1 MEIQI
6 EKFSGTKKIV
16 KITGDQDKAR
26 EILEQHTTASVQDID
41 NGAEAIASNKREVF
55 AIQAAIAEAN
65 KLAKTQQ
72 PASQGWSRRYVTTLE
87 KAEARGLDHGK
98 AWICGE
104 LDIETKG
111 ALPEWEGRAICYV
124 YER

>member
-26 EILEQHTTASVQDID
+26 EILEQHTTSSAREIE
-41 NGAEAIASNKREVF
+41 NGAEVMTNNKRQVS
-55 AIQAAIAEAN
+55 AIQAAVAEAN
-65 KLAKTQQ
+65 KPAEPQQKT
-72 PASQGWSRRYVTTLE
+72 SQGWSRRYVTTLE
-87 KAEARGLDHGK
+87 KAEAQGLNHGK
-98 AWICGE
+98 AWICWE

-111 ALPEWEGRAICYV
+111 AMPEWEGQAICYV
-124 YER
+124 YE